1 MKSKY
6 KLFQDW
12 LNKCPVEIIN
22 YVDFTDIFEIQFKV
36 PLEEHKPEL
45 PVIQPKKHITTK
57 TIKSNPS
64 FLITLDH
71 DKKHLRIVS

>member
-1 MKSKY
+1 M
-6 KLFQDW
+6 
-12 LNKCPVEIIN
+12 NKVI
-22 YVDFTDIFEIQFKV
+22 K
-36 PLEEHKPEL
+36 L

-71 DKKHLRIVS
+71 DKKHLRLIR

>member
-36 PLEEHKPEL
+36 PLEEHQPEL

-57 TIKSNPS
+57 TIQSNPS
-64 FLITLDH
+64 FLINLDH
-71 DKKHLRIVS
+71 DKKHLRLI